1 MKNLEKLYELAEL
14 ALEENVEELKEA
26 LEENKIDL
34 NTVVT
39 IHENENNDTYF
50 YDGDLSKN
58 WEELIK
64 GNWNG
69 TKYAGNIN
77 NDCIYSETIYEL
89 LTSQGSKEVEEVID
103 EVYPDFKAENKES
116 MILSLKDI
124 LNSKGYLTITMID
137 DRYLITDDE
146 KDNFE
151 EWTEKDEEEYKIKAR
166 DILEDKEVE
175 FLVKADQKEAYENS
189 NKNLG
194 FLNMELVK

>member
-1 MKNLEKLYELAEL
+1 MKNLENLYEL
-14 ALEENVEELKEA
+14 ALEENIEELKEA

-34 NTVVT
+34 NTVIT

-50 YDGDLSKN
+50 YDGDLTKN

-69 TKYAGNIN
+69 TKYAGEIN
-77 NDCIYSETIYEL
+77 NDCIYSETVYEL

-166 DILEDKEVE
+166 DILEDEEVE
-175 FLVKADQKEAYENS
+175 FLVKADQKEVYENS

>member
-1 MKNLEKLYELAEL
+1 MKNLENLYEL
-14 ALEENVEELKEA
+14 ALEENIEELKEA

-39 IHENENNDTYF
+39 IHENENNDIYF

-77 NDCIYSETIYEL
+77 NDCIYSETVYEL
-89 LTSQGSKEVEEVID
+89 LTSQGSKEVEEAID
-103 EVYPDFKAENKES
+103 EVYTDFKAENKES

-146 KDNFE
+146 KDEFE

-166 DILEDKEVE
+166 DILEDEEVE

>member
-1 MKNLEKLYELAEL
+1 MKNLEKLYELA
-14 ALEENVEELKEA
+14 LEENAEELKET

-34 NTVVT
+34 NTIIT

-50 YDGDLSKN
+50 YDGDLTKN

-69 TKYAGNIN
+69 TKYAGQIN
-77 NDCIYSETIYEL
+77 NDCIYSETVYEL

-116 MILSLKDI
+116 IILSLKDI

-151 EWTEKDEEEYKIKAR
+151 EWIEEDEEEYKIKAR

-175 FLVKADQKEAYENS
+175 FLVKADQKETYENS

>member
-1 MKNLEKLYELAEL
+1 MKKTNNLERLYEL
-14 ALEENVEELKEA
+14 ALEENAEELKEV

-34 NTVVT
+34 NKVIT

-50 YDGDLSKN
+50 YDGDLTKN

-69 TKYAGNIN
+69 TKYAGQIN
-77 NDCIYSETIYEL
+77 NDCIYSETVYEL
-89 LTSQGSKEVEEVID
+89 LTSQGSDEVEEAIE
-103 EVYPDFKAENKES
+103 EVYPDFKAENKQS
-116 MILSLKDI
+116 MILNLEDI
-124 LNSKGYLTITMID
+124 LTDAGYLKITMID

-151 EWTEKDEEEYKIKAR
+151 EWLEEDEEEYKIKAR
-166 DILEDKEVE
+166 DILEDEEVE

>member
-1 MKNLEKLYELAEL
+1 MKNLEKLYEL
-14 ALEENVEELKEA
+14 ALEENVEELKEE

-50 YDGDLSKN
+50 YDGDLTKN

-77 NDCIYSETIYEL
+77 NDCIYSETVYEL
-89 LTSQGSKEVEEVID
+89 LTSQGSKEVEEAID

-116 MILSLKDI
+116 MILSLRDI

-146 KDNFE
+146 KDKFE

-166 DILEDKEVE
+166 DILEDEEVE

>member
-1 MKNLEKLYELAEL
+1 MKNLEKLYEL

-50 YDGDLSKN
+50 YDGDLTKN

-69 TKYAGNIN
+69 TKYAGQIN
-77 NDCIYSETIYEL
+77 NDCIYSETVYEF
-89 LTSQGSKEVEEVID
+89 LTSQGSKEVEEAIE

-116 MILSLKDI
+116 MILNLKDI
-124 LNSKGYLTITMID
+124 LNSKGYLTITIID

-151 EWTEKDEEEYKIKAR
+151 EWTKKDEEEYKIKAR
-166 DILEDKEVE
+166 DILEDKDVE

-189 NKNLG
+189 NKDLG

>member
-1 MKNLEKLYELAEL
+1 MKNLEKLYEL

-26 LEENKIDL
+26 LEENKDLDL
-34 NTVVT
+34 NTVIT

-50 YDGDLSKN
+50 YDGDLTKN

-69 TKYAGNIN
+69 TKYAGEIN
-77 NDCIYSETIYEL
+77 NDCIYSETVYEL
-89 LTSQGSKEVEEVID
+89 LTSQGSKEVEKVIE
-103 EVYPDFKAENKES
+103 EVYPDFKAENKGS
-116 MILSLKDI
+116 MILNLKDI
-124 LNSKGYLTITMID
+124 LNSKGYLIITMID

-151 EWTEKDEEEYKIKAR
+151 EWTGKDEEEYKIKAR
-166 DILEDKEVE
+166 DILEDEEVE